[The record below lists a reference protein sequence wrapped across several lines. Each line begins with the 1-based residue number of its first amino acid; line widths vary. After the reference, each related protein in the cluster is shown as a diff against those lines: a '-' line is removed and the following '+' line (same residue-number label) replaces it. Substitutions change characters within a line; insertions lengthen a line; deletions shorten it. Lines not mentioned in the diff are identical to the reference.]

1 MTSTIKV
8 DNIQDQDGNN
18 IINENSN
25 TITIGASGDT
35 VTLASGAS
43 QTGFGRTG
51 TVDWQTG
58 SIKTSDFSAVD
69 GQGFF
74 VDTNGGEV
82 IATLPTG
89 SAGSI
94 VSIQDY
100 RNTFDTANCIV
111 QTAGSQKINGG
122 VAGGKVGL
130 STEGEGITLVYI
142 DSTVGWRSIQDN
154 IFSDE
159 SGSFITAT
167 GGTITN
173 CGACRI
179 HTFTGP
185 GTFCVS
191 GISSTPANN
200 QVSYIVVAGGGGGGV
215 GDFAPS
221 VTSRAGGGGG
231 GGGFREDKSPV
242 TPYTASPLDGA
253 GNISVTAS
261 AFPIAVGGGGAAGV
275 FSPGIDCGSNGAN
288 SSFSTITSTG
298 GGGGESAHKA
308 SPSGAGG
315 NPGGS
320 GGGGSAGGGGSSG
333 NGGSGNTPSTSPAQ
347 GFNGGGAGN
356 TGPDRGASGG
366 GGASEVGVTYLTP
379 FGNDG
384 GNGGAGVTS
393 SVSGSSVA
401 RSGGGGGGGAQP
413 TGTGGSGGSGGGG
426 AGGKAS
432 PVTGGVAGTANTGGG
447 GGAGGGFGGSN
458 HNAGAGGSGVVIIR
472 YKVS

>member
-1 MTSTIKV
+1 MSEVKV
-8 DNIQDQDGNN
+8 NKISPRTNCGTVQLGDSGD
-18 IINENSN
+18 
-25 TITIGASGDT
+25 TITIP
-35 VTLASGAS
+35 SGATITNNGT

-58 SIKTSDFSAVD
+58 SIKTSDFTAVD

-74 VDTNGGEV
+74 VDTNGGAV

-100 RNTFDTANCIV
+100 RNTFDTANCTV
-111 QTAGSQKINGG
+111 QTAGSQQINGG
-122 VAGGKVGL
+122 TGGGKIIL

-154 IFSDE
+154 VFADA

-179 HTFTGP
+179 HTFTSP

-191 GISSTPANN
+191 AISSTPANN
-200 QVSYIVVAGGGGGGV
+200 QVSYMVVAGGGGGGV

-221 VTSRAGGGGG
+221 VTARAGGGGG
-231 GGGFREDKSPV
+231 AGGFREDKSPV

-253 GNISVTAS
+253 GNISVTAT
-261 AFPIAVGGGGAAGV
+261 AFPITVGGGGAAGV
-275 FSPGIDCGSNGAN
+275 FSPAIDSGSTG
-288 SSFSTITSTG
+288 SDSTFSTITSAG

-308 SPSGAGG
+308 SGPGG
-315 NPGGS
+315 GKAGGS
-320 GGGGSAGGGGSSG
+320 GGGGSAGGVTANG
-333 NGGSGNTPSTSPAQ
+333 NGGNGNTPSVSPPQ
-347 GFNGGGAGN
+347 GNNGGGVGN
-356 TGPDRGASGG
+356 TGPNNGASGG
-366 GGASEVGVTYLTP
+366 GGASAAGETYTTP

-384 GNGGAGVTS
+384 GAGGAGVAS
-393 SVSGSSVA
+393 SISGSSVT
-401 RSGGGGGGGAQP
+401 RSGGGGGGGSQP
-413 TGTGGSGGSGGGG
+413 TGTGGAGGSGGGG

-432 PVTGGVAGTANTGGG
+432 PVAAGVAGTANTGGG

-458 HNAGAGGSGVVIIR
+458 HFAGAGGSGIVVIR
-472 YKVS
+472 YKNG